1 MTSFNSTFVSCQVH
15 HYKVKEIR
23 VEQVRRA
30 VIKKCYILHTG
41 KYWPSF
47 NFRFFHQQ
55 FSMREFKTGR
65 IFLFIFEKNPHK
77 HLQAN
82 LKLGEIFYWCIK
94 AKVTRN
100 ENNQL
105 QYTLLGF
112 NILASPCDRQANR
125 HQMPRLSVAW
135 RGYTEFQSTRCDHQ
149 CDGISG
155 LHTKLV
161 AQKPSAYRIDQ
172 SQRLAQDKPRLAFS
186 LQDKP
191 KLTASTG

>member
-23 VEQVRRA
+23 VEQVRRP

-47 NFRFFHQQ
+47 YFRFLHQQ
-55 FSMREFKTGR
+55 FSMRKFKTGR

-100 ENNQL
+100 ENNYHSIHYQDL
-105 QYTLLGF
+105 TYQHLLVIDRRIVIKCPVCPLLGEDIP
-112 NILASPCDRQANR
+112 NSR
-125 HQMPRLSVAW
+125 
-135 RGYTEFQSTRCDHQ
+135 
-149 CDGISG
+149 
-155 LHTKLV
+155 
-161 AQKPSAYRIDQ
+161 
-172 SQRLAQDKPRLAFS
+172 AQDVLVNVMVFLGFTQNSQHKSRQP
-186 LQDKP
+186 
-191 KLTASTG
+191 TG